1 MKSNVRPEGSR
12 CLIGTVNNFSETE
25 AKVEFLCHAGGLCQE
40 QNELIFGTS
49 PLKAGVPL
57 EKQDREK
64 KELIFSISIY
74 KQRFVYSQRVCILSI
89 SHKDSNGIGKIFAS

>member
-1 MKSNVRPEGSR
+1 MRPESSR
-12 CLIGTVNNFSETE
+12 HLTDIVNNFSETE

-57 EKQDREK
+57 EKKIDRVNFSASPLTVC
-64 KELIFSISIY
+64 LIINI
-74 KQRFVYSQRVCILSI
+74 
-89 SHKDSNGIGKIFAS
+89 DSVSC

>member
-1 MKSNVRPEGSR
+1 MRPEGSR
-12 CLIGTVNNFSETE
+12 HLIDTVNNFSETE

-57 EKQDREK
+57 QEK
-64 KELIFSISIY
+64 K
-74 KQRFVYSQRVCILSI
+74 
-89 SHKDSNGIGKIFAS
+89 

>member
-57 EKQDREK
+57 EKQEKEK
-64 KELIFSISIY
+64 KELIFQHLYLQIMFYLLTEILYSIDQS
-74 KQRFVYSQRVCILSI
+74 
-89 SHKDSNGIGKIFAS
+89 

>member
-1 MKSNVRPEGSR
+1 MRPEGSR
-12 CLIGTVNNFSETE
+12 RLIGTVNNFSETE

-57 EKQDREK
+57 K
-64 KELIFSISIY
+64 KIEER
-74 KQRFVYSQRVCILSI
+74 K
-89 SHKDSNGIGKIFAS
+89 

>member
-1 MKSNVRPEGSR
+1 MRPEGSR
-12 CLIGTVNNFSETE
+12 HLIDTVNNFSETE

-57 EKQDREK
+57 QEK
-64 KELIFSISIY
+64 KKNNNFSASS
-74 KQRFVYSQRVCILSI
+74 VTLSVLLT
-89 SHKDSNGIGKIFAS
+89 

>member
-57 EKQDREK
+57 EKQEKEK
-64 KELIFSISIY
+64 KELIF
-74 KQRFVYSQRVCILSI
+74 QHLL
-89 SHKDSNGIGKIFAS
+89 